1 MNLKDSQ
8 LIDII
13 ENIPSI
19 EASLTWIYNEGEGS
33 FEKEI
38 EADAF
43 IVSTNFSCFETGTSD
58 AGDYTTPP
66 SFISSGL
73 DVFDVEVN
81 IFDQDGEE
89 LNLSIQQKESII
101 QSIKSSIISI

>member
-13 ENIPSI
+13 EDIPSI
-19 EASLTWIYNEGEGS
+19 EVCLNWIHNEGEGK

-38 EADAF
+38 EASGF
-43 IVSTNFSCFETGTSD
+43 NVSANFSCYETGTFD
-58 AGDYTTPP
+58 AGDFYTPP
-66 SFISSGL
+66 SFSSLGL
-73 DVFDVEVN
+73 DIFDIEVA

-89 LNLSIQQKESII
+89 LNLSTQQKESLE
-101 QSIKSSIISI
+101 QSIKSSITSN